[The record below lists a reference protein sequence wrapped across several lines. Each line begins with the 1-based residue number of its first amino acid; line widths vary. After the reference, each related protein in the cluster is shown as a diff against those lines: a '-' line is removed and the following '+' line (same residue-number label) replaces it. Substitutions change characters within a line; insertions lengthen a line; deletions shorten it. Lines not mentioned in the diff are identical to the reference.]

1 MASAAPYFFA
11 SIACPTRSAR
21 HALQAARTRL
31 LKKKRLR
38 SSIKMSA
45 AKRLGRWQG
54 GGAADSTQVRQ
65 GVPSAA
71 SGILLELLNKIAN
84 FYDEYKSERYSNREV
99 K

>member
-1 MASAAPYFFA
+1 MPYPFCPPCPAS
-11 SIACPTRSAR
+11 CPNQTA
-21 HALQAARTRL
+21 Q
-31 LKKKRLR
+31 KKGLR

-54 GGAADSTQVRQ
+54 GGAADSAQVRQ
-65 GVPSAA
+65 GVHYAA

-84 FYDEYKSERYSNREV
+84 FYDEYKSETYSKREV